1 MSQKGQQYKTKHTDI
16 TPHIA
21 VAISDASYLILMS
34 ERKQDHYVHKN
45 LMLAALGAEIKV
57 LYAQDIAKALT
68 DWCNLAFVTKLVLG
82 QSEQPRWKDYFK
94 QSLIEQINHVP
105 HSKLEIVPI
114 HYIHSNKHKPSS
126 KILSFNCRDYE
137 DACKS
142 VSCSVYGFT
151 T

>member
-1 MSQKGQQYKTKHTDI
+1 
-16 TPHIA
+16 
-21 VAISDASYLILMS
+21 
-34 ERKQDHYVHKN
+34 
-45 LMLAALGAEIKV
+45 MLAKALGAEIKV

-105 HSKLEIVPI
+105 HHFKLEIVPI
-114 HYIHSNKHKPSS
+114 HYIHSDKPTNTPKQAQKSS
-126 KILSFNCRDYE
+126 RLTVEIMKMLVIQTI
-137 DACKS
+137 